1 MSRILGCFTNL
12 RRVFYRTAIL
22 LGLLWMAATLT
33 PIMGHTA
40 MASDTPTDF
49 TCASVTTIPAEECQA
64 LVDFYV
70 STGGPQWTN
79 NSGWLQYQWQ
89 QYSNPCEWNG
99 IYCGNDHVEMILLYS
114 NNLNGPLPIAIGDLT
129 KLEVLVLYD
138 NELSGTLPP
147 SLGKLTQLKRLWLE
161 GEELSGNLPDSLG
174 ALINLERLTLDGS
187 FTGIMPL
194 SLLNLTKLQ
203 DLRLRSAPC
212 VPADAVVEAW
222 LATINYVSVWNRQC
236 IIADATNVF
245 LNGSFE
251 PRTTDPNRSWL
262 TASSWIRKPFFT
274 GTAPYTDVQPRTGLS
289 AISLGIYEPTVADM
303 APFFFDRIQQTITV
317 PIRADVAFSFHYQI
331 RSDEACGRDFAYVF
345 AKMPMQHPVQLGVF
359 DLCQATRT
367 SGWTEAVFDL
377 STYAGKTVDIY
388 LDVRLDEMNGSV
400 FFVDDVYLA
409 KNPVVE
415 IIDST
420 HAIFLPAIQRSMP
433 PPEPYTLRCNPSGG
447 SGGLAPGTHFTQVA
461 GLEAMVIVGSNYD
474 PGRPTFL
481 SFYLHGDSADDYSAN
496 EHGPVRQLVDEQG
509 WIFVAP
515 LAPSPYI
522 VRPPVPYPHSWHTNS
537 ELNTERLGAVF
548 DEMFARY
555 NLCQDV
561 LLGSGASG
569 GSYFWDQ
576 YFFPYKGDVYPAYFS
591 MNCGGGYTAF
601 DGHYISEMLNR
612 INGYDA
618 LKRRSR
624 FHYRIGTED
633 FLYAKAQAGANDHRA
648 AGFDTIFEPLEG
660 VKHCAYDVSG
670 AIREHWLRAVSDF
683 NLNTL
688 R

>member
-1 MSRILGCFTNL
+1 MSEILEYFTNL
-12 RRVFYRTAIL
+12 RKVFYRAAIL
-22 LGLLWMAATLT
+22 LGLLGMAAILT
-33 PIMGHTA
+33 PVTGHAAIT
-40 MASDTPTDF
+40 SDTPTEF
-49 TCASVTTIPAEECQA
+49 TCASVTTIPVDECQA
-64 LVDFYV
+64 LVDFFT
-70 STGGPQWTN
+70 STGGPQWTD
-79 NSGWLQYQWQ
+79 NSGWLQTV
-89 QYSNPCEWNG
+89 NPCWWRG
-99 IYCGNDHVEMILLYS
+99 ILCWDGHVTSISLWI
-114 NNLNGPLPIAIGDLT
+114 NNLNGPLPGSIGDLAR
-129 KLEVLVLYD
+129 LEVLDLYR
-138 NELSGTLPP
+138 NKLSGTLPP
-147 SLGKLTQLKRLWLE
+147 SLGKLTQLKRLRLE
-161 GEELSGNLPDSLG
+161 GEELSGNLPNSLG
-174 ALINLERLTLDGS
+174 DLVNLEELTLDGS

-222 LATINYVSVWNRQC
+222 LATINYVSIWNRQC
-236 IIADATNVF
+236 TIADITNVF

-251 PRTTDPNRSWL
+251 PSSTDYSRSWW
-262 TASSWIRKPFFT
+262 ANQSWGPPFFT
-274 GTAPYTDVQPRTGLS
+274 GTAPHTDVQPRTGLS
-289 AISLGIYEPTVADM
+289 ALSLGIYDPTVADM

-317 PIRADVAFSFHYQI
+317 PNRADVAFSFHYQI
-331 RSDEACGRDFAYVF
+331 RSDEACGRDVAYVF
-345 AKMPMQHPVQLGVF
+345 AKMPMQHPVQLGMF
-359 DLCQATRT
+359 DLCQATQT
-367 SGWTEAVFDL
+367 SGWTEAVFGL

-420 HAIFLPAIQRSMP
+420 HAIFLPAIQQSIP
-433 PPEPYTLRCNPSGG
+433 PPAPYTLRCNPSGG
-447 SGGLAPGTHFTQVA
+447 SGGLSPGAHFTQVA
-461 GLEAMVIVGSNYD
+461 GLEALVVVGSNYD

-509 WIFVAP
+509 WIFIAP

-522 VRPPVPYPHSWHTNS
+522 VRPPVRYSHIWHVNS
-537 ELNTERLGAVF
+537 ELNTERLAAVF

-601 DGHYISEMLNR
+601 DGHYLGKMLNR

-618 LKRRSR
+618 IKLRSR

-633 FLYAKAQAGANDHRA
+633 FLYAKAQAGANSHSA

-660 VKHCAYDVSG
+660 VKHCAYDVSS
-670 AIREHWLRAVSDF
+670 AIREHWVRAVSDF
-683 NLNTL
+683 NLNAL